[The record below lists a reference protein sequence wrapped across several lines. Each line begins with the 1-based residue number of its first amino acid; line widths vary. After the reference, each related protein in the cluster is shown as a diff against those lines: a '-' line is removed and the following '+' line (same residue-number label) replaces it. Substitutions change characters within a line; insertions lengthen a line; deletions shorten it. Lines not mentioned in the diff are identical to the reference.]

1 MSKAIETLMTEHR
14 LIEKV
19 LDSLQTFAGQLAPG
33 QSGARKHV
41 AGYAEFFREFADRC
55 HHGKEEDRLF
65 GAMTQHGFPT
75 NGGPIFVMLQEH
87 DLGRAHVGALAEV
100 GQGDGELSGEEI
112 TRVKTH
118 AQEFFALLSAHI
130 QKEDRIL
137 YPAAVNA
144 VPDSA
149 MTVLAGEFDT
159 FDSEVVGEETLQHL
173 RNLAETLTTAF
184 PADPSVLGG
193 GGTGCGGGHTG

>member
-137 YPAAVNA
+137 FPAADRA
-144 VPDSA
+144 VPEP
-149 MTVLAGEFDT
+149 VLAELAGQFDEFDASVIGKDALGRLHGLA
-159 FDSEVVGEETLQHL
+159 DSLIE
-173 RNLAETLTTAF
+173 AF
-184 PADPSVLGG
+184 APATCAPDAHG
-193 GGTGCGGGHTG
+193 GCGGQCRH